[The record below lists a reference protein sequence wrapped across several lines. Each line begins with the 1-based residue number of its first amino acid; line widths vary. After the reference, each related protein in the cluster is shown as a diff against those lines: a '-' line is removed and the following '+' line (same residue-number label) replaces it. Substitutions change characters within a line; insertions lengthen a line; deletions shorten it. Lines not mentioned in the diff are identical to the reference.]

1 MAKTLVWIQG
11 DQGSVPLTNIYHVE
25 YVYSY
30 IKLVHV
36 CKCII
41 LMWVVDR

>member
-1 MAKTLVWIQG
+1 MAKIWNKK
-11 DQGSVPLTNIYHVE
+11 DQGSIPLTNIYYVK

-30 IKLVHV
+30 IYICLVHV
-36 CKCII
+36 YKYII